1 MRLFVG
7 SSSIGGPLELVVPRG
22 ETVDG
27 LRTRLSRQ
35 LNMHTD
41 RIVLLHKDKQLT
53 AGKLLEQGV
62 ADGSRLT
69 LQVPAAVE
77 AGLSVSLKK
86 KKTHTHTQRKH
97 VSTLFLVA
105 LGFIIIWVN
114 HFPLQRS
121 SARAE
126 RIVDVLERLADC
138 EISDFLSGRSP
149 LAIKLGMGAH
159 TMHVQLQLSPQD
171 VAKLQL
177 EKAPEAISSPP
188 TKVNMGQSASS
199 CSPTRTFTTS
209 AASSPPTAN
218 SAGSMQFEPQAV
230 PSTTPVCYNDSIA
243 ASQSPLPAS
252 TFKECFHSSTV
263 ERIKQPGAVIESFVK
278 HSQGVFSGTFSGTL
292 APCSQSGVSRRAR
305 SIVIILKILDDLLRA
320 ASNHQGAPSSLCPAL
335 DPPAQEHKHKQN
347 TNPASEA
354 PAEEA
359 QQFLTNSEENQTLHC
374 KLKHLQSL
382 MVRRRHHRRT
392 RKGSQFSRPAHP
404 YQRHHRF

>member
-27 LRTRLSRQ
+27 LRTRISRQ

-41 RIVLLHKDKQLT
+41 RIVLLHKDKQLA

-77 AGLSVSLKK
+77 AGLS
-86 KKTHTHTQRKH
+86 
-97 VSTLFLVA
+97 
-105 LGFIIIWVN
+105 
-114 HFPLQRS
+114 RS
-121 SARAE
+121 SARVE

-177 EKAPEAISSPP
+177 DKASEAISSPP

-218 SAGSMQFEPQAV
+218 SASSMQFEPQAV

-252 TFKECFHSSTV
+252 TFKESLHSSAV

-278 HSQGVFSGTFSGTL
+278 HSQGVFSGAFSGTL
-292 APCSQSGVSRRAR
+292 APCSQSGVSHRAR
-305 SIVIILKILDDLLRA
+305 SIVIILQILDDLLRA

-335 DPPAQEHKHKQN
+335 DRPAQEHKHKQN
-347 TNPASEA
+347 TNPGSEA

-359 QQFLTNSEENQTLHC
+359 QQFLTNAEENQTLHC

-404 YQRHHRF
+404 YQRHHRP

>member
-77 AGLSVSLKK
+77 AGLS
-86 KKTHTHTQRKH
+86 
-97 VSTLFLVA
+97 
-105 LGFIIIWVN
+105 
-114 HFPLQRS
+114 RS

-230 PSTTPVCYNDSIA
+230 PCMDCHRRATSHHSRPHATLLTPSFHATCPLPATTPVCYNDSIA